1 MMYLKFVVLYQ
12 GILIIEWL
20 NKIDGCNN
28 RYKNKIFSF
37 FIKKKKEDLQES
49 ENSFFSE
56 KNS

>member
-37 FIKKKKEDLQES
+37 LFLKKEDLQES

>member
-28 RYKNKIFSF
+28 RYKNKIFRF
-37 FIKKKKEDLQES
+37 FIKKNEDLQES

>member
-37 FIKKKKEDLQES
+37 FIKKKEDLQES